1 MLRWILAPPPRGRR
15 RMTRL
20 RISLLALLV
29 AAAALVAACG
39 SGGASDDSV
48 DGILKQTFESGKSI
62 SSARVA
68 LDLNADLKGVKELD
82 GPVALKLNG
91 PFESDGAG
99 KLPKF
104 DLSLSISASGSSFS
118 AGATS
123 TGKQGFVK
131 FGGTTY
137 SVPTDIFA
145 LFKQGYE
152 QTQTAASK
160 KKSGITFNSLGIHPR
175 AWLKDAHKAGTEDVG
190 GAETTHITASIDM
203 GKFVDDLNQ
212 IVSKADSLG
221 LSSSGVK
228 PLTGLEKLE
237 FVRSVKSSSVDV
249 YSGNSDRIL
258 RGLKVEVAI
267 DVPAEARSSV
277 GGLSTGTVN
286 FDLTLSGVNEKQ
298 SISAPSGQTRPLSEL
313 LSRFGLKGLTAGEG
327 GSGSGSGSGGGS
339 PTTTSPSTSTASK
352 KYLDCLQKAGQ
363 DLAKVQKCADLL
375 SG

>member
-1 MLRWILAPPPRGRR
+1 
-15 RMTRL
+15 MTRL
-20 RISLLALLV
+20 RIPLLALLV

-48 DGILKQTFESGKSI
+48 DGILKQTFETGKSI

-68 LDLNADLKGVKELD
+68 LDLTADVKGVKGVN
-82 GPVALKLNG
+82 GPVGLKLNG
-91 PFESDGAG
+91 PFQSDGAG

-104 DLSLSISASGSSFS
+104 DLNLAVLASGSSFS
-118 AGATS
+118 AGAVS

-131 FGGTTY
+131 FGGTNY
-137 SVPTDIFA
+137 SVPADIFA

-152 QTQTAASK
+152 QAQSTTSK
-160 KKSGITFNSLGIHPR
+160 KSSGLTFSSLGIHPR
-175 AWLKDAHKAGTEDVG
+175 AWLKNARKVGNETFGGTD
-190 GAETTHITASIDM
+190 TTHITATIDV

-221 LSSSGVK
+221 LSSTSVK

-249 YSGNSDRIL
+249 YSGDSDRIL
-258 RGLKVEVAI
+258 RGLKVKVDI

-277 GGLSTGTVN
+277 GGLSTGTVTFN
-286 FDLTLSGVNEKQ
+286 LTLSGVNQ
-298 SISAPSGQTRPLSEL
+298 SQTIAAPTGSIRPLSEL
-313 LSRFGLKGLTAGEG
+313 LQRFGLSGLTAGEG
-327 GSGSGSGSGGGS
+327 SSGSSSGSSSTGT
-339 PTTTSPSTSTASK
+339 TTTSQSASK

-375 SG
+375 NAK